1 MDEAVVQTGPACSET
16 YSTQIDRNNAAR
28 IENSQRVRT
37 GVGDE
42 PSVQCCPLTWS
53 RRRSQ
58 PHCEPI
64 RHNPECSLRRIHQN
78 AGSFVR
84 PLFLISVGPSTN
96 FRTMRDRNT
105 FLNHNG
111 KPFTHLPVCT
121 ALWGSHL
128 RPDRSHPRLH
138 WGFFSVL
145 LPGYLRMR
153 VFPSE
158 FSLANSLYVFLRN
171 GRERCFSFRNDT
183 SAVNSVYELL
193 SPRAAV
199 C

>member
-16 YSTQIDRNNAAR
+16 YSIQIDRNNAAW

-128 RPDRSHPRLH
+128 HRDRSHPRLH
-138 WGFFSVL
+138 WGFFLACFFLGICESAFFPVSSHRRIPYTYSYGMAGSV
-145 LPGYLRMR
+145 
-153 VFPSE
+153 V
-158 FSLANSLYVFLRN
+158 
-171 GRERCFSFRNDT
+171 
-183 SAVNSVYELL
+183 
-193 SPRAAV
+193 SPFEMVQAQ
-199 C
+199 